1 MNDWNVYN
9 QNCPTRMVLDRIA
22 DKWTVLIIGALSK
35 ETRRFGEL
43 KREVDGVSQKMLTQ
57 TLRALERDGVVHRKI
72 YPTVPPKVEYSLTE
86 LGRTLVDLLEG
97 IAHWSESNIESVLQS
112 QQAYDARSMDE

>member
-1 MNDWNVYN
+1 
-9 QNCPTRMVLDRIA
+9 MVLDRIA

-86 LGRTLVDLLEG
+86 LGSTLVDLLEG